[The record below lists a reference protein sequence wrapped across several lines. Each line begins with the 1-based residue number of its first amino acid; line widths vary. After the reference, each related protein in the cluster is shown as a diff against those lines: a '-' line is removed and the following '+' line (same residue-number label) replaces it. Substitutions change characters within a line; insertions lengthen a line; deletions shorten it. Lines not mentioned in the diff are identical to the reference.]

1 MSSRLSVAALA
12 ALLLVA
18 APSSA
23 PPPPS
28 RIVFAAAPVATAWG
42 EIYRVDADGTKV
54 DLSDSPAPDLAPA
67 VSPDGK
73 HVAFVSAR
81 GGHGRVYV
89 VGIDGSG
96 LRALSPE
103 LFRTDPGDADG
114 QQASWSPDSRRI
126 AVEIGSALSLTTLGG
141 GWRTIARNAV
151 GERAVWSR
159 DGARLAYGARAGL
172 VDVVDART
180 GRRLWRRGGE
190 GVAGWSRDGRL
201 AVQQD
206 SATIAVYSRRGKLL
220 STYAGA
226 NPAWSPDAR
235 VLASVRG
242 GMLQLRTDGTGRPTL
257 GVRVAPKPQQPS
269 VQWLTGTT
277 LRVSDLDG
285 WFGYDVARRRR
296 FALPPG
302 ASQFDSVA
310 APGGRA
316 YAYVG
321 YSRDTRSASLVLGT
335 RTLDALPTCGGDDTP
350 YTAIQ
355 FVAKT
360 SSLVYQTGC
369 PLPSADIYSIAPD
382 GTGLQRL
389 TSTPEHEFDPALSPD
404 GRRVAYDQEPAADR
418 CDGCAESLWVTPPVT
433 QLTSPKD
440 TDEAPYDA
448 DPSFSPDGSTIVFD
462 RSGAAT
468 PTIELYTISAAGGP
482 VHDLRVAGVYP
493 AWGPR
498 LIAFVPWNAKTPA
511 IDTLDPSTGA
521 VATAVAGKSLNVG
534 ALAWSTDGR
543 LAYLAYDARGS
554 ASIHVVGSD
563 AQPVD
568 VSALLPSGSRVVDLA
583 WSPDG
588 SRFAFVAQDANG
600 LGELYTIGGDGTG
613 LTQVTRNAGA
623 VLFGSSISWR

>member
-1 MSSRLSVAALA
+1 MIRGAAVAAVA

-18 APSSA
+18 APSGAA

-54 DLSDSPAPDLAPA
+54 DLSSSPAADLDPA

-73 HVAFVSAR
+73 HVVFVSAR

-89 VGIDGSG
+89 VGIEGTG

-103 LFRTDPGDADG
+103 LFRTDPGYGGG
-114 QQASWSPDSRRI
+114 QRPSWSPDSRRI
-126 AVEIGSALSLTTLGG
+126 AVEIGSALSLATLGG
-141 GWRTIARNAV
+141 GWRTIARNAD
-151 GERAVWSR
+151 GEGAVWSP
-159 DGARLAYGARAGL
+159 DGARLAYGAHAGL
-172 VDVVDART
+172 VDVVDVRT
-180 GRRLWRRGGE
+180 GRRLWERGGE

-206 SATIAVYSRRGKLL
+206 STTVAVYAPTGKLV

-226 NPAWSPDAR
+226 NIAWSPDGR

-242 GMLQLRTDGTGRPTL
+242 GVLQLRTDGTGRPTL
-257 GVRVAPKPQQPS
+257 SVRVAPKPQQPS
-269 VQWLTGTT
+269 VQWLTTT
-277 LRVSDLDG
+277 RLRVSDENG
-285 WFGYDVARRRR
+285 WFGYDLAHRRR
-296 FALPPG
+296 FTLPSSG
-302 ASQFDSVA
+302 SQLDSVA

-316 YAYVG
+316 FAYM
-321 YSRDTRSASLVLGT
+321 RWHPQSAELVDGT
-335 RTLDALPTCGGDDTP
+335 RIVDTLPTCGGDDTP

-355 FVAKT
+355 FVPKT

-404 GRRVAYDQEPAADR
+404 GTRVAYDQQAVADR

-433 QLTSPKD
+433 QLTAPKD
-440 TDEAPYDA
+440 TDAMPFDA

-462 RSGAAT
+462 RGGVEG
-468 PTIELYTISAAGGP
+468 PVDLYTIPTAGGTP
-482 VHDLRVAGVYP
+482 RNLHVAGVYP
-493 AWGPR
+493 AWGPK
-498 LIAFVPWNAKTPA
+498 LIAFIPWNAKTPA

-521 VATAVAGKSLNVG
+521 VATVVAGKSLNAG

-543 LAYLAYDARGS
+543 LAYLSYDANGN
-554 ASIHVVGSD
+554 ASIRVAGSN
-563 AQPVD
+563 ARPID
-568 VSALLPSGSRVVDLA
+568 VSALLPAGSRVVDLA
-583 WSPDG
+583 WSRDG

-600 LGELYTIGGDGTG
+600 LGELYTIGADGTD
-613 LTQVTRNAGA
+613 LTQVTRNAGL